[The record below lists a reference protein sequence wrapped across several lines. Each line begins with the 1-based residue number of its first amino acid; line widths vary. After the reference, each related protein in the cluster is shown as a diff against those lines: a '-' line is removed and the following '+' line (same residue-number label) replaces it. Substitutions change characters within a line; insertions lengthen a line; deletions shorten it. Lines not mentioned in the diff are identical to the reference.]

1 LTGILIE
8 RRKRGNEKKEEIV
21 FPVLQ
26 FTKIDNTFLHEK
38 HNSVFPKKYAKSLIN
53 ECLSMTE

>member
-8 RRKRGNEKKEEIV
+8 RRKRGKGKKEIV

-26 FTKIDNTFLHEK
+26 FTKIDNHEK
-38 HNSVFPKKYAKSLIN
+38 NNSVFPKKYAKSSIN